1 MRPPPTAKA
10 PSPSH
15 NAWALRAPARVPL
28 YPGDLDL
35 RLYLS
40 IEVARSYRFKRGS
53 RLPVRVPVIEMVEI
67 GTGGGSIAGADD
79 LERIHVGPESAG
91 SEPGPAAYG
100 RVGRAGS
107 HAGRGG
113 KGREVVPPGHR
124 IVMATPGGGGPAPPC
139 ARGRSARVCV
149 TVEAAARDDGLKEDD
164 S

>member
-35 RLYLS
+35 RPYLS

-53 RLPVRVPVIEMVEI
+53 GLPVRVPVIEMVEI
-67 GTGGGSIAGADD
+67 GAGGGSIAGADD

-113 KGREVVPPGHR
+113 AAREGPRGGAAGTSDRDGDAGGRGTRAAVRARTFCTGMCYR
-124 IVMATPGGGGPAPPC
+124 GGGGA
-139 ARGRSARVCV
+139 
-149 TVEAAARDDGLKEDD
+149 
-164 S
+164 